1 VLDPRSSILDR
12 RLLWLSVAAGLT
24 LRLYHY
30 LRDPAMWH
38 DEAALVLNVL
48 GKSFRELR
56 GPLTFSEAAP
66 PLFLW
71 MEKVLALT
79 LGERTY
85 SLRLVPFAASCVALI
100 TLVAVARRL
109 LSPGAVVWVALLAG
123 FSDRLLWHACEA
135 KPYATDVLV
144 ATGLLALVAWHHG
157 RFSRRRLGLVI
168 GLTPL
173 CVFLSYPAC
182 FLLGGLAL
190 ALLPDVIRS
199 RRTSTML
206 LYGLFG
212 IVLCGSFVVLFT
224 GPIRAQRDE
233 ILLQCWQD
241 MFAPWECPW
250 LVPGWVVL
258 RVSEVVRY
266 ACEPVGNVLAVVAV
280 VGLIALWR
288 SGQPRL
294 AAFLVAPLALA
305 AMAALLGHYP
315 IGATRT
321 MVFVAP
327 AALLLIARGLP
338 PTFVW
343 LMRFG
348 RPGPVVLAGLALFP
362 VAQAGYRVCCPWE
375 RADSAQ
381 AAALVQQRRQ
391 PAEIVLGTNWEHDY
405 YFRSL
410 GAGYQAVSTLGRKS
424 RLPDQVWLVAAG
436 KNAEKRTAWLSSL
449 GPPGTWR
456 VLEQQEFALT
466 SVYHLQE
473 VEANS
478 KR

>member
-1 VLDPRSSILDR
+1 
-12 RLLWLSVAAGLT
+12 LLWLIVAAGLA

-48 GKSFRELR
+48 GKSFCELL
-56 GPLTFSEAAP
+56 GPLTYSEAAP

-71 MEKVLALT
+71 IEKGLALT
-79 LGERTY
+79 LGESTY
-85 SLRLVPFAASCVALI
+85 SLRLVPFVASCLALI
-100 TLVAVARRL
+100 ILVAVASRL
-109 LSPGAVVWVALLAG
+109 LSPGAVLWVALLAG
-123 FSDRLLWHACEA
+123 CSDRLLWHACEA

-144 ATGLLALVAWHHG
+144 ATGLVALVVWHPG

-224 GPIRAQRDE
+224 GPIHAQRDAT
-233 ILLQCWQD
+233 LLRCWQD
-241 MFAPWECPW
+241 MFAPWEAPW
-250 LVPGWVVL
+250 LVPGWVAL

-266 ACEPVGNVLAVVAV
+266 ACEPVGNVLAIVAV
-280 VGLIALWR
+280 VGLIAFWR
-288 SGQPRL
+288 GGQRRL
-294 AAFLVAPLALA
+294 AIFLLAPLVLA
-305 AMAALLGHYP
+305 ATAALLGRYP
-315 IGATRT
+315 IGATRV

-338 PTFVW
+338 PTLVW

-348 RPGPVVLAGLALFP
+348 WPGPAVLAGLALFP
-362 VAQAGYRVCCPWE
+362 MVQAAYRVGCPWE
-375 RADSAQ
+375 RAGSAQ

-391 PAEIVLGTNWEHDY
+391 PRELVLGTNWEHDY
-405 YFRSL
+405 YFRRL
-410 GAGYQAVSTLGRKS
+410 GAGYQAVSTLGRMS
-424 RLPDQVWLVAAG
+424 HLPDQVWLVAAG
-436 KNAEKRTAWLSSL
+436 KSGDQRDAWLSSL

-456 VLEQQEFALT
+456 VLEQHEFALT
-466 SVYHLQE
+466 SVYHLE
-473 VEANS
+473 EAEAS
-478 KR
+478 AKR